1 MSKMNKRLV
10 RERLANWESRNNPL
24 TALSTKQKDTCIQ
37 ISSIVNERRIPTDVR
52 RVNTVSLVCQE
63 AIYVVILF
71 NDFLRLD
78 ILNSLYFIHLTSI
91 DCSQKNTQYMWA
103 NFDKDSKYTLVLKSM
118 SIFSFH
124 YICY

>member
-52 RVNTVSLVCQE
+52 RVTLPVCQE
-63 AIYVVILF
+63 AIYVVVLF
-71 NDFLRLD
+71 NDFLRLN

-91 DCSQKNTQYMWA
+91 DCSQKKYAVQYMWA
-103 NFDKDSKYTLVLKSM
+103 NFDKDSKYTLVLKSV
-118 SIFSFH
+118 
-124 YICY
+124 

>member
-52 RVNTVSLVCQE
+52 RVTLPVCQE
-63 AIYVVILF
+63 AIYVVVLF
-71 NDFLRLD
+71 NDFLRLN

-91 DCSQKNTQYMWA
+91 DCSQKNTQYMWS
-103 NFDKDSKYTLVLKSM
+103 NFDKDS
-118 SIFSFH
+118 I
-124 YICY
+124 

>member
-52 RVNTVSLVCQE
+52 RVTLSVCQE
-63 AIYVVILF
+63 AIYVVVLF
-71 NDFLRLD
+71 NDFFTLKYFEFTLFYTFNFYRL
-78 ILNSLYFIHLTSI
+78 
-91 DCSQKNTQYMWA
+91 CPK
-103 NFDKDSKYTLVLKSM
+103 KYAVHVGE
-118 SIFSFH
+118 F
-124 YICY
+124 

>member
-37 ISSIVNERRIPTDVR
+37 ITSIVNERRIPTDVR
-52 RVNTVSLVCQE
+52 RVTLPVCQE
-63 AIYVVILF
+63 AIYVVVLF
-71 NDFLRLD
+71 NDFLRLN

-91 DCSQKNTQYMWA
+91 DCSQKIRSTCGRILI
-103 NFDKDSKYTLVLKSM
+103 KIV
-118 SIFSFH
+118 
-124 YICY
+124 